1 MEIAASIHNCSSRGM
16 MLSCARPPCR
26 GEYLEI
32 KADGQNICARVVW
45 SDGRRFGV
53 RTREVVT
60 LGLAASRDGRVQA
73 LRLPPVSEEARKPQ
87 MMADAAIAAS
97 RLMQWTALAV
107 AGVALAI
114 ALALAVGNSLGTM
127 SEKVNIALH
136 QQGS

>member
-1 MEIAASIHNCSSRGM
+1 
-16 MLSCARPPCR
+16 
-26 GEYLEI
+26 
-32 KADGQNICARVVW
+32 
-45 SDGRRFGV
+45 
-53 RTREVVT
+53 
-60 LGLAASRDGRVQA
+60 
-73 LRLPPVSEEARKPQ
+73 